1 MNAYRLGAQFTH
13 RSLLRTNT
21 DHEGIVRNGHQAPV
35 SLTFDDAK
43 RVRLDVAV
51 PELNKRHL
59 HATFLVIV
67 YKLASLDGE
76 RYGHRATSLAIIE
89 KKWKLTSLASIAL
102 IFLLLVSCGGNPTP
116 ASKPAPPSFSSITL
130 TPHAASVQVGVTQ
143 QFTPAPK
150 DQYGNSMAGVPLT
163 FASSNTAIATISATG
178 LATGIAEGTSTITV
192 ASDGISTSA
201 LLTVT
206 SPPNF
211 TLSVAP
217 STLIVSQGS
226 SVPST
231 ITVNPTGGFTS
242 SVSLVASGLPS
253 GVTASFTSTS
263 ATTSILTLTA
273 SSTATTGAT
282 TVVIT
287 GTSGSLTPQTATIN
301 LAVAPLPSVLTK
313 ISVSPASA
321 SIQIGNQQRFTAVG
335 IDQYNKP
342 MTGIGFIWA
351 TNSNCVTLNESSAT
365 GICQGT
371 ASIVASAQGVS
382 SSPALLT
389 VLPPPPVL
397 TTITLTPVNP
407 SILTTGSQQFA
418 ASGVDQYGNP
428 MSGITFTFASSNQ
441 SAATISAA
449 GLATG
454 AGGPTGGIS
463 TITASSQ
470 GISASTTLT
479 TTRPAST
486 LTTIAVTPLTA
497 TVPAGSSTSFAVTG
511 LDQFGLPMSGLTFTW
526 VSSNPNIATVN
537 AINTEGQNRATATGV
552 AQGGGTVI
560 ITASAQGVTAP
571 PVQLTVTPAPPA
583 LTTISITPTNA
594 SIDVGSTQTF
604 VASGTDQFGAPF
616 SLSSVQFSSENPSI
630 ATVNGNVATGVAV
643 GIAQI
648 TATNGSVTGQVFLT
662 VTTPPP
668 PPIEL
673 PVVTR
678 LSPSL
683 ALTGSTDLTYL
694 TITGS
699 NFGTGATVNFGSNIL
714 TPVSITS
721 NTITVTIPSNEL
733 QAAATIPVTVSN
745 PAPQAGTSSPL
756 SFLITASGFVSID
769 FDDGYQ
775 SMYDNGL
782 PIFDAARIRT
792 TQYIITGNT
801 LGDTIINP
809 DLGPVGVGNSGFVT
823 WDEVQTMAA
832 NGHEIGAHTRTH
844 QSLSTLCQ
852 IPACSAAD
860 TLTNEINGSKAD
872 LIAQGLNPLTFAYP
886 YGDYGYPNSA
896 IGLVVQSAG
905 FLGARDSDAGY
916 NGPNSGHG
924 EILPYYLWSQAE
936 DTDLNTTLANLTGYI
951 DYAVANKLWLIILLH
966 RVDDNSPDSVS
977 ISIRSTIL
985 QGMVDHI
992 VQNNVNVVT
1001 NSEGLV
1007 IENLNG
1013 QTQPFVFPD

>member
-1 MNAYRLGAQFTH
+1 MGKKWELI
-13 RSLLRTNT
+13 SLL
-21 DHEGIVRNGHQAPV
+21 
-35 SLTFDDAK
+35 
-43 RVRLDVAV
+43 
-51 PELNKRHL
+51 
-59 HATFLVIV
+59 
-67 YKLASLDGE
+67 
-76 RYGHRATSLAIIE
+76 
-89 KKWKLTSLASIAL
+89 SIAL
-102 IFLLLVSCGGNPTP
+102 ILLLSVSCGGDPAP
-116 ASKPAPPSFSSITL
+116 ASAKPAPPSLSWITL
-130 TPHAASVQVGVTQ
+130 TPQTGGTGGATE
-143 QFTPAPK
+143 QFTAAPK
-150 DQYGNSMAGVPLT
+150 DQYGNSMAGGSLT

-178 LATGIAEGTSTITV
+178 LATGIAVGTSTITV
-192 ASDGISTSA
+192 ASGGVSTSA

-211 TLSVAP
+211 TLSAAP
-217 STLIVSQGS
+217 SALIVTQGS
-226 SVPST
+226 SAPST

-242 SVSLVASGLPS
+242 SVSLAASGLPS
-253 GVTASFTSTS
+253 GVTASFTSTG
-263 ATTSILTLTA
+263 ATTSTLTLTA
-273 SSTATTGAT
+273 TNTATTGAT
-282 TVVIT
+282 TVVIA
-287 GTSGSLTPQTATIN
+287 GTSEGLAPQTTTIN
-301 LAVAPLPSVLTK
+301 LVVVMPPPVLTK

-321 SIQIGNQQRFTAVG
+321 SIQIGSQQRFTAVG
-335 IDQYNKP
+335 IDQYNHP
-342 MTGIGFIWA
+342 MRGFIFTWA
-351 TNSNCVTLNESSAT
+351 TTSNCITLNASSAT
-365 GICQGT
+365 GVCQGT

-389 VLPPPPVL
+389 VLPPPPAL

-428 MSGITFTFASSNQ
+428 MSGITFAFASSNP
-441 SAATISAA
+441 SVATISAG

-454 AGGPTGGIS
+454 AGGPNGGTS

-479 TTRPAST
+479 TTRPPAT
-486 LTTIAVTPLTA
+486 LTTMVVSPPTA
-497 TVPAGSSTSFAVTG
+497 TVPAGSSTSFGVTG
-511 LDQFGLPMSGLTFTW
+511 LDQFGLPMSGLTFAW

-537 AINTEGQNRATATGV
+537 ALNGEGQNSAIATGV
-552 AQGGGTVI
+552 AQGGGAVT

-594 SIDVGSTQTF
+594 SINVGSTQTF
-604 VASGTDQFGAPF
+604 TASGTDQFGAPF
-616 SLSSVQFSSENPSI
+616 NLSSVQFSSENPSL
-630 ATVNGNVATGVAV
+630 ATVNGNVATGVAA

-648 TATNGSVTGQVFLT
+648 TATSGSVTGQVFLT
-662 VTTPPP
+662 VITPPP
-668 PPIEL
+668 PPPAP

-678 LSPSL
+678 LSPPL
-683 ALTGSTDLTYL
+683 ALTGSSDLTYL

-699 NFGTGATVNFGSNIL
+699 NFATGATVNFGSNIL

-721 NTITVTIPSNEL
+721 NTITVTIPAGEL
-733 QAAATIPVTVSN
+733 IAAATIPVTVSN

-756 SFLITASGFVSID
+756 SFLITTSGFVSID

-782 PIFDAARIRT
+782 PIFDAAGIKT

-801 LGDTIINP
+801 LGDTIVNP
-809 DLGPVGVGNSGFVT
+809 DLGPVGVGNDGYVT
-823 WDEVQTMAA
+823 WDEVRTMAA

-852 IPACSAAD
+852 IPACSVAD

-872 LIAQGLNPLTFAYP
+872 LIAQGLSPLTFAYP

-896 IGLVVQSAG
+896 IGLTVQSAG

-916 NGPNSGHG
+916 NGNHHSGHG
-924 EILPYYLWSQAE
+924 KPLPYYLWSQAGE
-936 DTDLNTTLANLTGYI
+936 TDLNTTLANLTGYI

-966 RVDDNSPDSVS
+966 RVDDNSPDDVS
-977 ISIRSTIL
+977 ISISSTIL

-992 VQNNVNVVT
+992 VQNNVNTVT

>member
-1 MNAYRLGAQFTH
+1 M
-13 RSLLRTNT
+13 
-21 DHEGIVRNGHQAPV
+21 
-35 SLTFDDAK
+35 
-43 RVRLDVAV
+43 
-51 PELNKRHL
+51 
-59 HATFLVIV
+59 
-67 YKLASLDGE
+67 
-76 RYGHRATSLAIIE
+76 SLAIVE
-89 KKWKLTSLASIAL
+89 KKRNLICLASIAL
-102 IFLLLVSCGGNPTP
+102 IFLIFLIVLLSVSCGGNPTP
-116 ASKPAPPSFSSITL
+116 ASAKPAPPTFSSITL
-130 TPHAASVQVGVTQ
+130 TPQGASVQVGVTQ
-143 QFTPAPK
+143 QFTAAPK
-150 DQYGNSMAGVPLT
+150 DQYGNSMASVPLT
-163 FASSNTAIATISATG
+163 FASSNPAIASISATG
-178 LATGIAEGTSTITV
+178 LATGIAVGTSTITV
-192 ASDGISTSA
+192 ASDGVSTSA

-206 SPPNF
+206 AAPNF

-217 STLIVSQGS
+217 STLIVTQGS
-226 SVPST
+226 SIPST
-231 ITVNPTGGFTS
+231 ITVNPTGGFTG
-242 SVSLVASGLPS
+242 SVSLAASGLPS

-263 ATTSILTLTA
+263 ATTSTLALTA
-273 SSTATTGAT
+273 SNTATTGPA

-287 GTSGSLTPQTATIN
+287 GTSEGLTPQTTTIN
-301 LAVAPLPSVLTK
+301 LAVALPPSVLTK

-321 SIQIGNQQRFTAVG
+321 SIKIGSQQRFTAVG
-335 IDQYNKP
+335 IDQYNKA
-342 MTGIGFIWA
+342 MRGIGFTWA
-351 TNSNCVTLNESSAT
+351 TTSNCVTLNESSAT
-365 GICQGT
+365 GVCQGT

-389 VLPPPPVL
+389 VLPPPPAL

-407 SILTTGSQQFA
+407 SILTTGAQQFA
-418 ASGVDQYGNP
+418 ATGIDQYGNP

-441 SAATISAA
+441 SVATISAA

-454 AGGPTGGIS
+454 AGGPIGGKS

-479 TTRPAST
+479 TTRPPAT
-486 LTTIAVTPLTA
+486 LTTMTVTPLTA
-497 TVPAGSSTSFAVTG
+497 TVAAGSSTSFVVTG
-511 LDQFGLPMSGLTFTW
+511 LDQFGVSMSGLTFAW

-537 AINTEGQNRATATGV
+537 ALNGEGQNSATATGV
-552 AQGGGTVI
+552 AQGGGAVT

-594 SIDVGSTQTF
+594 SINVGSTQTF
-604 VASGTDQFGAPF
+604 AASGTDQFGAPF
-616 SLSSVQFSSENPSI
+616 SLSSVQFSSENPSL
-630 ATVNGNVATGVAV
+630 ATVNGNVATGVAA

-648 TATNGSVTGQVFLT
+648 TATSGSVTGQVFLT

-668 PPIEL
+668 PPPAP

-678 LSPSL
+678 LSPPV
-683 ALTGSTDLTYL
+683 ALTGSADLTYL

-699 NFGTGATVNFGSNIL
+699 NFATGATVNFGSNIL
-714 TPVSITS
+714 TPASITS
-721 NTITVTIPSNEL
+721 NTITVTIPADEL
-733 QAAATIPVTVSN
+733 IAAASIPVTVSN
-745 PAPQAGTSSPL
+745 PAPQAGTSAPPL
-756 SFLITASGFVSID
+756 SFLIITSGFVSID

-782 PIFDAARIRT
+782 PIFDAAGIRT

-801 LGDTIINP
+801 LGGTIVNP

-844 QSLSTLCQ
+844 QFLSTLCQ
-852 IPACSAAD
+852 IPACSVAD

-872 LIAQGLNPLTFAYP
+872 LIAHGLNPLTFAYP

-896 IGLVVQSAG
+896 IGLTVQSAG

-916 NGPNSGHG
+916 NGTHSGHG
-924 EILPYYLWSQAE
+924 TIMPYYLWCQAGE
-936 DTDLNTTLANLTGYI
+936 TDLNTTLANLTGYI

-966 RVDDNSPDSVS
+966 RVDDNTPDDVS
-977 ISIRSTIL
+977 ISISSTIL
-985 QGMVDHI
+985 KGMVDHI

-1001 NSEGLV
+1001 NSEGLI

-1013 QTQPFVFPD
+1013 QTQQFVFPD

>member
-1 MNAYRLGAQFTH
+1 MFIF
-13 RSLLRTNT
+13 SK
-21 DHEGIVRNGHQAPV
+21 
-35 SLTFDDAK
+35 LT
-43 RVRLDVAV
+43 
-51 PELNKRHL
+51 
-59 HATFLVIV
+59 
-67 YKLASLDGE
+67 ASDGE
-76 RYGHRATSLAIIE
+76 RCGQRASCLPIIE
-89 KKWKLTSLASIAL
+89 KTRKLISLAPIAL
-102 IFLLLVSCGGNPTP
+102 VILLLVSCGGNPTP
-116 ASKPAPPSFSSITL
+116 ASTKPAPPSLTSITL
-130 TPHAASVQVGVTQ
+130 TPQAASVQAGFIQ
-143 QFTPAPK
+143 QFTAAPK
-150 DQYGNSMAGVPLT
+150 DQYGNSMASVPLT
-163 FASSNTAIATISATG
+163 FVSSDTAIATISATG
-178 LATGIAEGTSTITV
+178 SATGIAVGTCTITV
-192 ASDGISTSA
+192 ESNGISTTA
-201 LLTVT
+201 QLTVT
-206 SPPNF
+206 APPDF

-217 STLIVSQGS
+217 STLTVTQGS

-242 SVSLVASGLPS
+242 SVSLVATGLPS
-253 GVTASFTSTS
+253 GVTASFSSTS

-273 SSTATTGAT
+273 SGTAATGAT

-287 GTSGSLTPQTATIN
+287 GTSGALTQTTTIN
-301 LAVAPLPSVLTK
+301 LEVAQPPSVLTK

-321 SIQIGNQQRFTAVG
+321 SIQIGNQQRFIAQG

-342 MTGIGFIWA
+342 MRAIAFTWA
-351 TNSNCVTLNESSAT
+351 TTSNCVTLNQSSVT
-365 GICQGT
+365 GVCQGT

-382 SSPALLT
+382 SSAALLT

-418 ASGVDQYGNP
+418 ASGIDQYGNP
-428 MSGITFTFASSNQ
+428 MSGITFTFSSSNQ
-441 SAATISAA
+441 NAATISAA

-454 AGGPTGGIS
+454 AGGPNGGTS

-479 TTRPAST
+479 TTRPASV
-486 LTTIAVTPLTA
+486 LISISVTPSTA
-497 TVPAGSSTSFAVTG
+497 TVQAGSSTSFAVTG

-537 AINTEGQNRATATGV
+537 GLNGEGQNTATATGV
-552 AQGGGTVI
+552 AQGGGTVT
-560 ITASAQGVTAP
+560 ITASAQGITAP

-594 SIDVGSTQTF
+594 SINVGSTQAFT
-604 VASGTDQFGAPF
+604 AAGTDQFGAPF
-616 SLSSVQFSSENPSI
+616 TLSSVQYSSENPSL
-630 ATVNGNVATGVAV
+630 ASVNGNVATGVAA
-643 GIAQI
+643 GIVQI
-648 TATNGSVTGQVFLT
+648 TATSGSVTGQVFLT

-668 PPIEL
+668 PPPAP
-673 PVVTR
+673 PVITQ
-678 LSPSL
+678 LSPPL

-699 NFGTGATVNFGSNIL
+699 NFATGATVNFGSNIL
-714 TPVSITS
+714 TPVSISS
-721 NTITVTIPSNEL
+721 NTITVTIPAAEL
-733 QAAATIPVTVSN
+733 TAAATIPVTVSN
-745 PAPQAGTSSPL
+745 PAPQAGTSAPL

-801 LGDTIINP
+801 LGGTIVNP
-809 DLGPVGVGNSGFVT
+809 DLGPVGVGNDGFVT

-852 IPACSAAD
+852 VPACSVAD

-896 IGLVVQSAG
+896 IGLTVQSAG

-916 NGPNSGHG
+916 NGTNSGNG
-924 EILPYYLWSQAE
+924 TIMPYYLWCQAGE
-936 DTDLNTTLANLTGYI
+936 SDLNTTLANLTGYI
-951 DYAVANKLWLIILLH
+951 DYAVANRLWLIILLH
-966 RVDDNSPDSVS
+966 RVDDNNPDNVS
-977 ISIRSTIL
+977 ISISSTIL

-992 VQNNVNVVT
+992 VQNSVNVVT
-1001 NSEGLV
+1001 NSEGLI

>member
-1 MNAYRLGAQFTH
+1 M
-13 RSLLRTNT
+13 RS
-21 DHEGIVRNGHQAPV
+21 Q
-35 SLTFDDAK
+35 S
-43 RVRLDVAV
+43 
-51 PELNKRHL
+51 
-59 HATFLVIV
+59 
-67 YKLASLDGE
+67 
-76 RYGHRATSLAIIE
+76 TSLAIIE
-89 KKWKLTSLASIAL
+89 KKKQLISAASIAL
-102 IFLLLVSCGGNPTP
+102 VFILLLLLSVGCGGNPTP
-116 ASKPAPPSFSSITL
+116 DLTKPAPPSLSSITL
-130 TPHAASVQVGVTQ
+130 TPQAASVQVGVAQ
-143 QFTPAPK
+143 QFTAAPK
-150 DQYGNSMAGVPLT
+150 DQYGNSMAGSSLR
-163 FASSNTAIATISATG
+163 FASSNPEIATITTTG
-178 LATGIAEGTSTITV
+178 LATGIAVGTSTITV
-192 ASDGISTSA
+192 ASDGISASA

-206 SPPNF
+206 APPNF

-217 STLIVSQGS
+217 STLIVTQGS
-226 SVPST
+226 SIPGT

-287 GTSGSLTPQTATIN
+287 GTSGALTPQTATID
-301 LAVAPLPSVLTK
+301 LEVAQPPPVLTK

-321 SIQIGNQQRFTAVG
+321 SIQIGSQQRFTAQG
-335 IDQYNKP
+335 FDQYNKP
-342 MTGIGFIWA
+342 MRGIAFTWA
-351 TNSNCVTLNESSAT
+351 TTATTSSNCVTLNESSAT
-365 GICQGT
+365 GVCQGT

-418 ASGVDQYGNP
+418 ASGVDQYGSP
-428 MSGITFTFASSNQ
+428 MTGITFAFASSNQ

-454 AGGPTGGIS
+454 PGGPTGGTS

-486 LTTIAVTPLTA
+486 LTSMAVTPLTA
-497 TVPAGSSTSFAVTG
+497 TVPAGSSTSFAVIG
-511 LDQFGLPMSGLTFTW
+511 LDQFGLPISGLTFTW
-526 VSSNPNIATVN
+526 VSSDSNIATVN
-537 AINTEGQNRATATGV
+537 ALNGEGQNTATATGV
-552 AQGGGTVI
+552 AQGGGTVT
-560 ITASAQGVTAP
+560 ITASAQGITAP

-583 LTTISITPTNA
+583 LTTVSITPTNA
-594 SIDVGSTQTF
+594 SINVGSTQSFT
-604 VASGTDQFGAPF
+604 ASGTDQFGAPF

-630 ATVNGNVATGVAV
+630 ATVEGNVATGVAA

-648 TATNGSVTGQVFLT
+648 TATSGSVTGQVFLT

-668 PPIEL
+668 PPPAP

-678 LSPSL
+678 LSPPL
-683 ALTGSTDLTYL
+683 ALTGSTDLTQL

-699 NFGTGATVNFGSNIL
+699 NFAAGATVNFGSNIL

-721 NTITVTIPSNEL
+721 NTITVTIPAAEL
-733 QAAATIPVTVSN
+733 TAAATIPVTVSN
-745 PAPQAGTSSPL
+745 PAPQAGTSSPPL

-782 PIFDAARIRT
+782 PIFDAAGIRT

-801 LGDTIINP
+801 LGDTIVNP
-809 DLGPVGVGNSGFVT
+809 DLGPVGVGNDGFVT

-844 QSLSTLCQ
+844 QHLSTLCQ
-852 IPACSAAD
+852 IPACSVAD

-896 IGLVVQSAG
+896 IGLAVQNAG
-905 FLGARDSDAGY
+905 FLGARDSDSGY
-916 NGPNSGHG
+916 NGDSVHG
-924 EILPYYLWSQAE
+924 AIMPYYLWSQAGE
-936 DTDLNTTLANLTGYI
+936 TDLNTTLANLTGYI
-951 DYAVANKLWLIILLH
+951 DYAVANKLWLIVLLH
-966 RVDDNSPDSVS
+966 RVDDNSPDNVS
-977 ISIRSTIL
+977 ISISSTIL
-985 QGMVDHI
+985 QGMVDHL

-1001 NSEGLV
+1001 NSEGLI

>member
-1 MNAYRLGAQFTH
+1 M
-13 RSLLRTNT
+13 
-21 DHEGIVRNGHQAPV
+21 
-35 SLTFDDAK
+35 
-43 RVRLDVAV
+43 
-51 PELNKRHL
+51 
-59 HATFLVIV
+59 
-67 YKLASLDGE
+67 
-76 RYGHRATSLAIIE
+76 
-89 KKWKLTSLASIAL
+89 
-102 IFLLLVSCGGNPTP
+102 
-116 ASKPAPPSFSSITL
+116 
-130 TPHAASVQVGVTQ
+130 GVTQ
-143 QFTPAPK
+143 QFTAAPK
-150 DQYGNSMAGVPLT
+150 DQYGNSMTGGPLT

-178 LATGIAEGTSTITV
+178 WATGIAAGTSTITV

-206 SPPNF
+206 TPPNF

-217 STLIVSQGS
+217 STLIVTQGS

-273 SSTATTGAT
+273 STTATTGTT

-287 GTSGSLTPQTATIN
+287 GTSGGLTPQITTIN

-321 SIQIGNQQRFTAVG
+321 SIQIGSQQSFTAVG
-335 IDQYNKP
+335 IDEYNKL
-342 MTGIGFIWA
+342 MTGIGFTWA
-351 TNSNCVTLNESSAT
+351 TNSNCVTLNAGSAT
-365 GICQGT
+365 GVCQGT
-371 ASIVASAQGVS
+371 AGIVASAQGVR

-389 VLPPPPVL
+389 VLPPPPAL
-397 TTITLTPVNP
+397 TTITLTPANP

-428 MSGITFTFASSNQ
+428 MSGITFTFASSNPNV
-441 SAATISAA
+441 ATISAT

-454 AGGPTGGIS
+454 AGGPTGGTS

-470 GISASTTLT
+470 KISASTTLT
-479 TTRPAST
+479 TTRPASV
-486 LTTIAVTPLTA
+486 LTAIAVTPLTA

-511 LDQFGLPMSGLTFTW
+511 LDQFGLSMSGLTFTW

-537 AINTEGQNRATATGV
+537 ALNTEGQNRAIATGV
-552 AQGGGTVI
+552 AQGGGTVT

-571 PVQLTVTPAPPA
+571 PVQLTVTPAPPV

-594 SIDVGSTQTF
+594 SINVGSTQTF
-604 VASGTDQFGAPF
+604 TASGTDQFGAPF

-630 ATVNGNVATGVAV
+630 ATVNGNVATGVAA

-648 TATNGSVTGQVFLT
+648 IATAGSVTGQVFLT
-662 VTTPPP
+662 VKTPPP
-668 PPIEL
+668 PPPIAP

-678 LSPSL
+678 LSPPL
-683 ALTGSTDLTYL
+683 ALTGSSDLTYL

-699 NFGTGATVNFGSNIL
+699 NFATGATVSFGSNIL

-721 NTITVTIPSNEL
+721 NTITVTIPANEL
-733 QAAATIPVTVSN
+733 KAAATIPVTVSN
-745 PAPQAGTSSPL
+745 PAPQAGTSAPL

-782 PIFDAARIRT
+782 PIFDAAGIRT

-801 LGDTIINP
+801 LGDTIVNP
-809 DLGPVGVGNSGFVT
+809 DLGPVGVGNSGYVT

-852 IPACSAAD
+852 IPDCSVAD

-872 LIAQGLNPLTFAYP
+872 LIAHGFNPLTFAR
-886 YGDYGYPNSA
+886 A
-896 IGLVVQSAG
+896 
-905 FLGARDSDAGY
+905 LGSWAHAT
-916 NGPNSGHG
+916 PT
-924 EILPYYLWSQAE
+924 QV
-936 DTDLNTTLANLTGYI
+936 TTAP
-951 DYAVANKLWLIILLH
+951 
-966 RVDDNSPDSVS
+966 SPDME
-977 ISIRSTIL
+977 R
-985 QGMVDHI
+985 
-992 VQNNVNVVT
+992 
-1001 NSEGLV
+1001 
-1007 IENLNG
+1007 
-1013 QTQPFVFPD
+1013 

>member
-1 MNAYRLGAQFTH
+1 M
-13 RSLLRTNT
+13 
-21 DHEGIVRNGHQAPV
+21 
-35 SLTFDDAK
+35 
-43 RVRLDVAV
+43 
-51 PELNKRHL
+51 
-59 HATFLVIV
+59 
-67 YKLASLDGE
+67 
-76 RYGHRATSLAIIE
+76 AIIK
-89 KKWKLTSLASIAL
+89 KKWNLISLASIAL
-102 IFLLLVSCGGNPTP
+102 TFLLFVSCGGNPTP
-116 ASKPAPPSFSSITL
+116 ASTKPTTPAPPSLSSITL

-143 QFTPAPK
+143 QFTAAPK
-150 DQYGNSMAGVPLT
+150 DQYGNSMAGGPLT
-163 FASSNTAIATISATG
+163 FASSNTAIATISTTG
-178 LATGIAEGTSTITV
+178 WATGIAVGTSTITV

-217 STLIVSQGS
+217 STLIVTQGS

-287 GTSGSLTPQTATIN
+287 GTSGDLTPQITPIN
-301 LAVAPLPSVLTK
+301 LTVAPLPSVLTK

-321 SIQIGNQQRFTAVG
+321 SIQIGSEQSFTAVG
-335 IDQYNKP
+335 IDQYNKL
-342 MTGIGFIWA
+342 MTGIGFTWA

-365 GICQGT
+365 GVCRGT

-389 VLPPPPVL
+389 VLPPPPAL
-397 TTITLTPVNP
+397 TTITLTPANP

-428 MSGITFTFASSNQ
+428 MSGITFTFASSNP
-441 SAATISAA
+441 SVATISAT

-454 AGGPTGGIS
+454 AGGPTGGTS

-470 GISASTTLT
+470 RISASTTLT
-479 TTRPAST
+479 TTRPASI

-511 LDQFGLPMSGLTFTW
+511 LDQFGLSMSGLTFTW

-537 AINTEGQNRATATGV
+537 AINTEGQNRAIATGV
-552 AQGGGTVI
+552 AQGGGTVT

-571 PVQLTVTPAPPA
+571 PVQLTVTPAPPV

-594 SIDVGSTQTF
+594 SINAGSTQTF
-604 VASGTDQFGAPF
+604 TVSGTDQFGAPF
-616 SLSSVQFSSENPSI
+616 SLSSVQFSSENPNI
-630 ATVNGNVATGVAV
+630 ATVNGNVATGVAA

-648 TATNGSVTGQVFLT
+648 TAMAGSVTGQVFLT

-668 PPIEL
+668 PPIAP

-678 LSPSL
+678 LSPPL
-683 ALTGSTDLTYL
+683 ALTGNTDLTYL

-699 NFGTGATVNFGSNIL
+699 NFATGATVNFGSNIL

-721 NTITVTIPSNEL
+721 NTMTVTIPAAEL
-733 QAAATIPVTVSN
+733 KAAATVPVTVSN
-745 PAPQAGTSSPL
+745 PAPQAGTSAPL

-782 PIFDAARIRT
+782 PIFDAAGIRT

-801 LGDTIINP
+801 LGDTIVNP
-809 DLGPVGVGNSGFVT
+809 DLGPVGVGNTGFVT

-852 IPACSAAD
+852 IPDCTVAD

-896 IGLVVQSAG
+896 IGLAVQSAG
-905 FLGARDSDAGY
+905 FPGARDSDAGY
-916 NGPNSGHG
+916 NGTHSGHG
-924 EILPYYLWSQAE
+924 KILPYYLWCQAGE
-936 DTDLNTTLANLTGYI
+936 TDLNTTLANLTGYI

-966 RVDDNSPDSVS
+966 RVDDNTPDDVS
-977 ISIRSTIL
+977 ISISSTIL

-1001 NSEGLV
+1001 NSEGLI

-1013 QTQPFVFPD
+1013 QTQQFVFPD